1 MCWSCPRRN
10 GPAFRR
16 GRRREGSIA
25 AWAGPDELEAF
36 LAFHLNQGGVDRSRE
51 ARVVQ
56 LDREV
61 VALGILGG
69 LLPGRAQLNV
79 AGEDAEVRTLF
90 GGCLDA
96 DQLGLGVESERADG
110 AGEAVA
116 VRGEGADGCHCRV
129 LSVFRA
135 APIAAS
141 MAGDRPE
148 AIDPHPAG
156 AGTQ

>member
-16 GRRREGSIA
+16 GRCRGPSVA
-25 AWAGPDELEAF
+25 AGTGPDELEAF
-36 LAFHLNQGGVDRSRE
+36 LAFHLDQGGVDRSRE

-56 LDREV
+56 LDREI
-61 VALGILGG
+61 VALGVPGS
-69 LLPGRAQLNV
+69 LLPGRAQLDI
-79 AGEDAEVRTLF
+79 AGEDAEVRTPF
-90 GGCLDA
+90 GGGLDA
-96 DQLGLGVESERADG
+96 DQLGLGVESERAHR
-110 AGEAVA
+110 AVEAVA

-129 LSVFRA
+129 LSVSRA